1 MGGNMGN
8 AIIEK
13 RENYTIDN
21 KEYNV
26 IIRVTKER
34 ISKENL
40 IKLIA
45 NYGIQEL
52 QLKGTNDF

>member
-1 MGGNMGN
+1 MEN

>member
-1 MGGNMGN
+1 MENT
-8 AIIEK
+8 IIEK

-40 IKLIA
+40 IKLIV